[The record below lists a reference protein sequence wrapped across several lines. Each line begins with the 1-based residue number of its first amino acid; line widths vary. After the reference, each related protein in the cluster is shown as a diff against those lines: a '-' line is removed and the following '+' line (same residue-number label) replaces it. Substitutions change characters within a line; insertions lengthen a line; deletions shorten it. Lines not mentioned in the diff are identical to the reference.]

1 MSRYVKIFSS
11 HLILLVTCQ
20 FYDCINKVEDI
31 IPIAGS
37 RTMEPIIKNTAAA
50 FTKNQNMNVGI
61 TANGSMEGFD
71 FLIRGKSEIADS
83 SVRMPYDRLLEAR
96 KRGIAIKE
104 FLIAYDVI
112 VPIVHPAN
120 SLDNLF
126 LGQYADIYTGLLRD
140 WKDVGGSPGKISVVD
155 RDESSGTKLIL
166 QNRFFESRN
175 VLEGKIIQHSNSD
188 VVLYVAKNKDS
199 IGYISMS
206 SYIKKVK
213 PVMINGF
220 RATPENVVKGYY
232 PLYRELYLYVNER
245 SYKGVIKA
253 YIDFILSKKGQ
264 DIIQTGGFIPVAL
277 MKKIVK

>member
-1 MSRYVKIFSS
+1 MNRYQKLFSS
-11 HLILLVTCQ
+11 YIIVLVTCQ
-20 FYDCINKVEDI
+20 FYGCKKEVEDI

-37 RTMEPIIKNTAAA
+37 ITMEPIIRSTVAA
-50 FTKNQNMNVGI
+50 FTKNQNMNLEI
-61 TANGSMEGFD
+61 TVNGSMEGFV
-71 FLIRGKSEIADS
+71 FLIRGKSKIADS
-83 SVRMPYDRLLEAR
+83 SVRMPNDRLLEAR
-96 KRGIAIKE
+96 KRGISIKE

-126 LGQYADIYTGLLRD
+126 LGQFADIYTGLLRD
-140 WKDVGGSPGKISVVD
+140 WKDIGGIPGKISVVD
-155 RDESSGTKLIL
+155 HDESSGTTLIMHD
-166 QNRFFESRN
+166 RFFESRN
-175 VLEGKIIQHSNSD
+175 VLEGRIILHSNSD
-188 VVLYVAKNKDS
+188 VVLYVAKNKNS

-220 RATPENVVKGYY
+220 KATSENVVNGYY

-245 SYKGVIKA
+245 SYSGVIKA

-264 DIIQTGGFIPVAL
+264 DIIQTSGFIPVAL
-277 MKKIVK
+277 MKKITK